1 MTKVQMRAWKINKR
15 GVVQKLTVVAVTVG
29 VEMELI

>member
-15 GVVQKLTVVAVTVG
+15 GVVQKLTVVGVTG